1 MIKDDCDKAWDEL
14 YGEEY
19 GMSDA
24 LPCEPYYGFFC
35 AGWNKAEDKLK
46 CCENCKHHSFWGD
59 ELKCNLDLDTQ
70 FKCLHT
76 KEKWELAE

>member
-1 MIKDDCDKAWDEL
+1 MTETIRTDNSETLKNALLRIKAL
-14 YGEEY
+14 EEQIEK
-19 GMSDA
+19 MR
-24 LPCEPYYGFFC
+24 
-35 AGWNKAEDKLK
+35 

-76 KEKWELAE
+76 KEKWEFAE

>member
-46 CCENCKHHSFWGD
+46 CCENCQTVRDVNGNCYLHKDG
-59 ELKCNLDLDTQ
+59 KCDP
-70 FKCLHT
+70 KT
-76 KEKWELAE
+76 KIKWEVKNG

>member
-35 AGWNKAEDKLK
+35 AGWNKSEERFVK
-46 CCENCKHHSFWGD
+46 CSNCKHWSKTWELCHYSMGD
-59 ELKCNLDLDTQ
+59 EEYSCKGRD
-70 FKCLHT
+70 
-76 KEKWELAE
+76 WELKE